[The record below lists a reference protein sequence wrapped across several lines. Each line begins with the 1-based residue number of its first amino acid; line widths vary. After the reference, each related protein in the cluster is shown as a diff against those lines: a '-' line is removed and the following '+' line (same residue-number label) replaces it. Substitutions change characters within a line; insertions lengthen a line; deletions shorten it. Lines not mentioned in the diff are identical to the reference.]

1 MLEPGK
7 SNDVHKP
14 RKKCTNNLQAFP
26 YKKKHKKINS
36 NDLQMTLNDLQI
48 TLVAK
53 ISVPLVFTRQMAQNG
68 PKHIH
73 LLT

>member
-14 RKKCTNNLQAFP
+14 QKNVQIISKP
-26 YKKKHKKINS
+26 SPIKKHKKINS

>member
-1 MLEPGK
+1 
-7 SNDVHKP
+7 
-14 RKKCTNNLQAFP
+14 
-26 YKKKHKKINS
+26 
-36 NDLQMTLNDLQI
+36 MTLNDLQI

>member
-1 MLEPGK
+1 MSEPGK
-7 SNDVHKP
+7 SNDVTNP
-14 RKKCTNNLQAFP
+14 AKKCTSNLQAFP
-26 YKKKHKKINS
+26 YKKHSKINS

>member
-1 MLEPGK
+1 MTFTNPEKNVQIISKPSPIKKTLT
-7 SNDVHKP
+7 NDP
-14 RKKCTNNLQAFP
+14 
-26 YKKKHKKINS
+26 

-73 LLT
+73 ILT